1 MRAATPEQIDT
12 YTRQGWWG
20 TDTLIDLFLRQAES
34 TPQVVALV
42 DPPNRAEFTEGSP
55 QRLTYA
61 ELRAQ
66 VDRLAAALV
75 RLGVEPDQVIMVQLP
90 NIAELV
96 ITYLAAARIGA
107 IISPVP
113 VQYRTHELRQVLAL
127 AEPSVYITARTFNG
141 FDYLAMLDGLLPDFP
156 SVRALIAAGANV
168 PEGMISLDRLL
179 AEPHDAEALAA
190 YLRRHPL
197 DANDVLT
204 LCWTSGTEADPKG
217 VPRSHN
223 HWLSIAYVT
232 VDGAELRPGDRL
244 LNPFPLVNMSAIG
257 GMLVP
262 WLLTGGALVMH
273 QPLNLGVFLQQIK
286 QEGIHYTVA
295 PPVLLNLLL
304 LKPALLADA
313 DLSTIRCIGS
323 GSAPLSPWM
332 VLQWSERYGI
342 PVLNFFGSNEG
353 TGFVSTPGD
362 IPDPSER
369 ARFFPRYGVP
379 GWRWK
384 LRNASALS
392 TKLVDPETKAVITE
406 PGVAGELAIRG
417 PAVFSGYYKR
427 PDLTARAFDADGYF
441 YTGDLFAIAGEGGE
455 LNRYRFVG
463 RWKDIILRAGMKIAP
478 EELENLLA
486 DFPKI
491 AECAV
496 VGIPDRRLNEEQV
509 FVVVVAKPGE
519 QPALSE
525 IVNFLKSKDIAAYKL
540 PKKLVRVEALPRNP
554 VGKVLKRALREKIEA
569 ALAVQQ
575 TAAEPEADELALP
588 V

>member
-34 TPQVVALV
+34 APQVVALV

-75 RLGVEPDQVIMVQLP
+75 RLGLGPDQVIMVQLP

-141 FDYLAMLDGLLPDFP
+141 FDYLAMLNGLLPDFP
-156 SVRALIAAGANV
+156 SVRALIAVGANV
-168 PEGMISLDRLL
+168 PEGVVCLDRLL

-262 WLLTGGALVMH
+262 WLLTGGTLVMH

-304 LKPALLADA
+304 LKPALLADS

-332 VLQWSERYGI
+332 VSQWSERYGI

>member
-1 MRAATPEQIDT
+1 MRAATPEQIDA

-20 TDTLIDLFLRQAES
+20 TETLIDLFLRQADR
-34 TPQVVALV
+34 TPEAIALI
-42 DPPNRAEFTEGSP
+42 DPPNRAEFTVGDP

-61 ELRAQ
+61 DLRTR
-66 VDRLAAALV
+66 VDRLAAGLV
-75 RLGVEPDQVIMVQLP
+75 RLGVGPDQVIMAQLP
-90 NIAELV
+90 NIVELV
-96 ITYLAAARIGA
+96 ISYLAAARIGA

-127 AEPSVYITARTFNG
+127 AEPSVYIAARTFNG

-156 SVRALIAAGANV
+156 SVRAVIAAGPDV
-168 PEGMISLDRLL
+168 PEGVISLDKLL
-179 AEPHDAEALAA
+179 AEAHDAEALAA
-190 YLRRHPL
+190 YITRHPP
-197 DANDVLT
+197 DANDALT

-262 WLLTGGALVMH
+262 WLLTGGTLVMH
-273 QPLNLGVFLQQIK
+273 QPLNLGVFLQQIR

-304 LKPALLADA
+304 LKPALLAEA

-332 VLQWSERYGI
+332 VSQWSERYGI

-369 ARFFPRYGVP
+369 ARYFPRYGVP
-379 GWRWK
+379 GYDWT
-384 LRNASALS
+384 LRNAGGLS
-392 TKLVDPETKAVITE
+392 TKLVDPERKVVISE
-406 PGVAGELAIRG
+406 PGLAGEMAIRG

-427 PDLTARAFDADGYF
+427 PDLTARAFDAEGYF
-441 YTGDLFAIAGEGGE
+441 YTGDLFAIDGEGGE

-509 FVVVVAKPGE
+509 FVAVVARPGE
-519 QPALSE
+519 QPTLSE
-525 IVNFLKSKDIAAYKL
+525 VVDFLKGKDIAAYKL

>member
-75 RLGVEPDQVIMVQLP
+75 RLGLGPDQVIMVQLP

-141 FDYLAMLDGLLPDFP
+141 FDYLAMLNGLLPDFP

-168 PEGMISLDRLL
+168 PEGVVSLDRLL

-304 LKPALLADA
+304 LKPALLADS

-332 VLQWSERYGI
+332 VSQWSERYGI

-384 LRNASALS
+384 LRNAGALS